1 MNLFNEEVFF
11 FTTFGGE
18 ALSLAAA
25 VATIHELIEKN
36 VPAYLAEKRK
46 IIEGWL

>member
-1 MNLFNEEVFF
+1 MELFNEEVFF

-25 VATIHELIEKN
+25 VAAINEMMEKN
-36 VPAYLAEKRK
+36 VPAYLAEKGK
-46 IIEGWL
+46 S